1 MLENYWTLLK
11 NMHCSDC
18 TLSWHLQSILIFIS
32 IIFFS
37 YFVNIYNYLLLIQIH
52 KCSDNFTGKNKNP
65 SINEDLCINWSHGKF
80 HLSSTSFFFGQKNV
94 GGKIQK
100 VLKKV
105 FFCCLTW
112 HVVLSVTPQTILWIP
127 STQTFS
133 SIFFEKIKS
142 GNAVVLF

>member
-65 SINEDLCINWSHGKF
+65 SINEDLCTNWPHGKF
-80 HLSSTSFFFGQKNV
+80 HLSSSSFFFGQKNV
-94 GGKIQK
+94 GGKIQNFFK
-100 VLKKV
+100 KRVFFVVLPDMLFCLWLHKQSFEFPPPRLSVPFFLKK
-105 FFCCLTW
+105 
-112 HVVLSVTPQTILWIP
+112 SSRVTL
-127 STQTFS
+127 
-133 SIFFEKIKS
+133 
-142 GNAVVLF
+142 